1 MKFLTKLGL
10 PKTNLINFHNQESPI
25 HFRHLFIKRPAPAY
39 MQSSLQ
45 SNTDQPI
52 MAKIEG
58 EITRV
63 QNTQP
68 PIKNIPAKFR
78 IHSCKM
84 NKKKSYLKVEDDG
97 PNESKGK
104 FRISINDIF
113 TADIDQFYF
122 LIAKEAQR
130 SFYILNGM
138 KSHSATFSRLE
149 KTQFNSL
156 IFRRIIH
163 FF

>member
-1 MKFLTKLGL
+1 M
-10 PKTNLINFHNQESPI
+10 
-25 HFRHLFIKRPAPAY
+25 
-39 MQSSLQ
+39 
-45 SNTDQPI
+45 
-52 MAKIEG
+52 
-58 EITRV
+58 
-63 QNTQP
+63 
-68 PIKNIPAKFR
+68 
-78 IHSCKM
+78 
-84 NKKKSYLKVEDDG
+84 EDDG

-149 KTQFNSL
+149 KKTQFNLL
-156 IFRRIIH
+156 IFRRIIQ